1 MTMLKLKETPDL
13 HEETTWEAGA
23 VGDRT
28 TDFVIWPA
36 EDEGNEI
43 RIRISAKELAD
54 FAGGSLP
61 VDGSDAKLALN
72 RCRSAIEHCAAE
84 KRLHG
89 EMAITIDSGD
99 LSAMPQTWRL

>member
-1 MTMLKLKETPDL
+1 MLKLKETPDL
-13 HEETTWEAGA
+13 HQETTWEGGA

-28 TDFVIWPA
+28 TDFVIWAA
-36 EDEGNEI
+36 EDEGREI

-61 VDGSDAKLALN
+61 VDGREANLALN
-72 RCRSAIEHCAAE
+72 RCRGAIELCAAE

-99 LSAMPQTWRL
+99 LAAMPEAGRV